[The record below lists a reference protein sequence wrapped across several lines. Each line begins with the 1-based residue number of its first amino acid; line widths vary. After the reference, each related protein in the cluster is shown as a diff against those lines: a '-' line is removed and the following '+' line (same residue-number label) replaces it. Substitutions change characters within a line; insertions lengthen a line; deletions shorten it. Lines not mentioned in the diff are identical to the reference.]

1 MLANKIDELDFAFEN
16 SLVKIVANRNCQ
28 KIALAGLEVGPFE
41 EGNEYRVRY
50 WIARELVNSGIA
62 RFREDRLELA
72 RLAKTQWKERVQSS
86 RRMSKLPEN
95 FYPKLRRY
103 FQKLE
108 LEITKKPD
116 KTLERE
122 KANQLAQDIINS
134 RVKKIVSLASAPTQ
148 TQQTLNDLTREER
161 LLYNEI
167 HNLVDE
173 WRIQAIKNAGGDE

>member
-1 MLANKIDELDFAFEN
+1 M
-16 SLVKIVANRNCQ
+16 
-28 KIALAGLEVGPFE
+28 
-41 EGNEYRVRY
+41 
-50 WIARELVNSGIA
+50 
-62 RFREDRLELA
+62 ELA
-72 RLAKTQWKERVQSS
+72 RLAKIQWKERVQSS

-103 FQKLE
+103 FQALE
-108 LEITKKPD
+108 LAIARKPD

-148 TQQTLNDLTREER
+148 TQQTLNDLTKEER
-161 LLYNEI
+161 LLYDEI

-173 WRIQAIKNAGGDE
+173 WRIHALKNVEGDE

>member
-1 MLANKIDELDFAFEN
+1 M
-16 SLVKIVANRNCQ
+16 KIVANRNCP
-28 KIALAGLEVGPFE
+28 KIDLAGVDIGPFE
-41 EGNEYRVRY
+41 EGSEYRVRY
-50 WIARELVNSGIA
+50 WIAKELVDSGIA
-62 RFREDRLELA
+62 RLREDRLELA
-72 RLAKTQWKERVQSS
+72 RLAKIQWKERVQSS

-103 FQKLE
+103 FQALE
-108 LEITKKPD
+108 VEITKKPD

-161 LLYNEI
+161 LLYNKI

-173 WRIQAIKNAGGDE
+173 WRIQAIKNAEGDE